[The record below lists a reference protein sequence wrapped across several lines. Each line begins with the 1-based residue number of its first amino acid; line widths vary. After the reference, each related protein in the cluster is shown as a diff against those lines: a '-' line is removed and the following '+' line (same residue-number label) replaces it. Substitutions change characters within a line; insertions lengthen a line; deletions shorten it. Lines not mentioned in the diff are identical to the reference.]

1 MCNRF
6 LLERAR
12 PLCSSM
18 LPDELR
24 ALAVQLACTS
34 LSLSPQQVTH
44 VEILAYSTAAFC
56 QQRWGELLSSAVAS
70 SSPLLYCHGSDG
82 WSRII
87 SETVQV
93 KLDEHLIKR
102 HGKLRA
108 EFNLEREL
116 LKRQLTNMAPSI
128 SPWHLH
134 HPGPCLTAN
143 LDGISSRLQ

>member
-1 MCNRF
+1 
-6 LLERAR
+6 
-12 PLCSSM
+12 M

-34 LSLSPQQVTH
+34 LALSPQQLRQ
-44 VEILAYSTAAFC
+44 VEILAYSIAAFS
-56 QQRWGELLSSAVAS
+56 QQEWEELISCAVAS

-108 EFNLEREL
+108 EFNLERE
-116 LKRQLTNMAPSI
+116 I
-128 SPWHLH
+128 
-134 HPGPCLTAN
+134 
-143 LDGISSRLQ
+143 